1 MSFSKSKETDTAN
14 VPTYLE
20 DLYKDASRI
29 GLEGAGAD
37 MSVFSGDRVAKLT
50 PGELEAEAEARR
62 LFGTSM
68 AYDPRTDLMGMI
80 GIEAPAYNPAS
91 LLEGNITAYEN
102 RFTNPL
108 INTVIDDFDRVRDM
122 RIQKLQDDA
131 INSGAF
137 GGNRS
142 AIFEQEG
149 TRALDEEMLQT
160 IASLRESAFDRA
172 MNRLEADTDRI
183 DTSRRIN
190 ANMFGSNMDRQIG
203 VLDSLLADQYNLFD
217 LTDSYGG
224 TRRGIDQLLLD
235 AEIDKFDEYKNI
247 PLERLGILQA
257 ATGQI
262 SPQVIGRTRRS
273 RTSGF
278 NIGEIGDFLSAIGDL
293 GN

>member
-160 IASLRESAFDRA
+160 IASLRESAFDKA
-172 MNRLEADTDRI
+172 MKGLEADTDRI
-183 DTSRRIN
+183 DTARRIN

-262 SPQVIGRTRRS
+262 SPEVIGRTRRG

-278 NIGEIGDFLSAIGDL
+278 DLGDLGDFLSAIGDL

>member
-1 MSFSKSKETDTAN
+1 MCI
-14 VPTYLE
+14 
-20 DLYKDASRI
+20 R
-29 GLEGAGAD
+29 
-37 MSVFSGDRVAKLT
+37 DR
-50 PGELEAEAEARR
+50 
-62 LFGTSM
+62 
-68 AYDPRTDLMGMI
+68 I

-160 IASLRESAFDRA
+160 IASLRESAFDKA
-172 MNRLEADTDRI
+172 MKGLEADTDRI
-183 DTSRRIN
+183 DTARRVN

-262 SPQVIGRTRRS
+262 SPEVIGRTKRG

-278 NIGEIGDFLSAIGDL
+278 DLGDLGDFLSAIGDL

>member
-20 DLYKDASRI
+20 DLYKEASRI

-160 IASLRESAFDRA
+160 IASLRESAFDKA
-172 MNRLEADTDRI
+172 MKGLEADTDRI
-183 DTSRRIN
+183 DTARRVN

-262 SPQVIGRTRRS
+262 SPEVIGRTKRG

-278 NIGEIGDFLSAIGDL
+278 DLGDLGDFLSAIGDL

>member
-20 DLYKDASRI
+20 NLYTDASEI
-29 GLEGAGAD
+29 GQIAAGAE
-37 MSVFSGDRVAKLT
+37 MPVYSGNRVAGLT
-50 PGELEAEAEARR
+50 PAEIEAEGEARR

-68 AYDPRTDLMGMI
+68 AYDPRANLMEMI
-80 GIEAPAYNPAS
+80 GLDAPSYNPAS
-91 LLEGNITAYEN
+91 LLEGNMTAYEN
-102 RFTNPL
+102 KFTNPL
-108 INTVIDDFDRVRDM
+108 INTIVDDFDRIRDM
-122 RIQKLQDDA
+122 RVQKIQDDA

-137 GGNRS
+137 SGNRS

-278 NIGEIGDFLSAIGDL
+278 NIGEIGDFLSAIGEL
-293 GN
+293 GS

>member
-102 RFTNPL
+102 RFTIPL
-108 INTVIDDFDRVRDM
+108 ISTVIDDF
-122 RIQKLQDDA
+122 
-131 INSGAF
+131 G
-137 GGNRS
+137 
-142 AIFEQEG
+142 
-149 TRALDEEMLQT
+149 
-160 IASLRESAFDRA
+160 
-172 MNRLEADTDRI
+172 
-183 DTSRRIN
+183 
-190 ANMFGSNMDRQIG
+190 
-203 VLDSLLADQYNLFD
+203 
-217 LTDSYGG
+217 
-224 TRRGIDQLLLD
+224 
-235 AEIDKFDEYKNI
+235 
-247 PLERLGILQA
+247 
-257 ATGQI
+257 
-262 SPQVIGRTRRS
+262 
-273 RTSGF
+273 
-278 NIGEIGDFLSAIGDL
+278 
-293 GN
+293 

>member
-160 IASLRESAFDRA
+160 IASLRESAFDKA
-172 MNRLEADTDRI
+172 MKGLEADTDRI
-183 DTSRRIN
+183 DTARRVN

-262 SPQVIGRTRRS
+262 SPEVIGRTKRG

-278 NIGEIGDFLSAIGDL
+278 DLGDLGDFLSAIGDL